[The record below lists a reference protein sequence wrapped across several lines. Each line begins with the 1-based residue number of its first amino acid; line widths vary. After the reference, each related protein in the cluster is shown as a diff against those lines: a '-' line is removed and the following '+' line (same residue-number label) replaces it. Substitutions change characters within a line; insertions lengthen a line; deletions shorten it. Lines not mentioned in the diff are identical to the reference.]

1 MARRERRGAA
11 LTFCVGLLRPLLTV
25 LTRRRWSG
33 TEHLPASGGFLFA
46 ANHISYADPF
56 LFAHFVHDSG
66 YAPHFLA
73 KQSLLELP
81 VVGRLVRATGQIP
94 VHRETDQAAQAY
106 RDAVAAV
113 RRGQSVIVYPEGTL
127 TRDPDL
133 WPMVGKTGAV
143 RIALDSGC
151 PVLPCAQWGAH
162 ELLPPYA
169 RRPRLLARPVN
180 QVLVGPPV
188 DLDDLRGRPVT
199 AELLRAATARV
210 MAAITDLLGQLRGQT
225 PPAVRFDPHLAGL
238 PTTGDPYR
246 STARRRGTHDRQED
260 GP

>member
-1 MARRERRGAA
+1 MARKERRGVA
-11 LTFCVGLLRPLLTV
+11 LAFCVGLLRPPVLA
-25 LTRRRWSG
+25 LTRRRWRG
-33 TEHLPASGGFLFA
+33 IEHLPDSGGFLFA

-56 LFAHFVHDSG
+56 LFGDFVDSAG

-73 KQSLLELP
+73 KQSVLQLP

-94 VHRETDQAAQAY
+94 VHRESGHASQAY

-113 RRGQSVIVYPEGTL
+113 RAGRSVIVYPEGTL

-169 RRPRLLARPVN
+169 RLPRLFARPVN

-188 DLDDLRGRPVT
+188 DLDDLRDQPVT
-199 AELLRAATARV
+199 AELLREATARV
-210 MAAITDLLGQLRGQT
+210 MEAITELLGRVREQT
-225 PPAVRFDPHLAGL
+225 PPPVRFDPRLAGV
-238 PTTGDPYR
+238 PTTGNPSR
-246 STARRRGTHDRQED
+246 SRRRRRGATGQQGDRS
-260 GP
+260 